1 MFGAFLYK
9 IICIIQKKAVPLWAI
24 DLQTTIILM
33 PMKRFTLLACLLC
46 SISLFSQY
54 GTINIQ
60 TNLDSTVIKQYS
72 IDTLESYQVG
82 PGIIYTRFDI
92 TAKTNDIR
100 HCYIYEVDLTNPYN
114 AVEESH
120 STTMGNTE
128 RMVDAHKRL
137 DAPEHRSI
145 GSVNCN
151 FWIVATQD
159 EGQYNG
165 LTGVPC
171 TGQVRNGKI
180 GTNITNWNIGHGD
193 PDPVLGRKQDIG
205 YLMIDA
211 DKKAHID
218 QFSWDAH
225 LAIGDQ
231 AMPISEVNRNRS
243 NPSDNEVVM
252 FNSDMGTKSTLTKED
267 INKRLGTDLPMIEL
281 VVKLEQDWAMNQHL
295 FAEVVSINYTGGTKI
310 EDGYAVFRGRGNG
323 KTFLET
329 AKVGDRVQFIM
340 GMYESLSG
348 ARPNIK
354 QLSAG
359 NCYVLREGRLT
370 NRNWN
375 EDYNNKNYPRTGF
388 GVSKDHNTLWMMV
401 MEKPG
406 MYTHEM
412 ASILRHFGAW
422 EATGADGGGSAQFNL
437 GGQILNPTT
446 EGQPR
451 AVGNSIF
458 LFSTAPEDNVVT
470 EMRTTATFM
479 KLPKYAAIKPEFLGY
494 NQYGMLI
501 DKNLP
506 GVKLSCASETGYIT
520 EDGYFVCL
528 GSGVLTATYDEASLP
543 IEIVIVDE
551 ANPSLR
557 LNNVLISNK
566 TPYEIEINGVV
577 DNKQFKVLPS
587 AVEWTI
593 EDNTICHID
602 EDGVLH
608 ALKNGITTIHG
619 KLGETTMTLNVQV
632 ELIDTDIL
640 LWEDMVNVDERWTVK
655 ASVTSWKTDFKTD
668 DNGEA
673 YLYMNYNGGRV
684 AQLSITADTLLYST
698 PKKLNLKMTPQGD
711 LIERIDLGLSTN
723 NGIDGNYACIDITPN
738 EPLSINID
746 LDSLFEVSDD
756 IAIYPIKLKNISF
769 SLNKKAEKKE
779 YNIPFEGI
787 YLYYDSKVST
797 DLENTQIPQS
807 QEHQVYKM
815 LHNGQLLIIKNNKI
829 YNILGHEIT
838 KKY

>member
-1 MFGAFLYK
+1 M
-9 IICIIQKKAVPLWAI
+9 
-24 DLQTTIILM
+24 LM
-33 PMKRFTLLACLLC
+33 KHFTLLACILC
-46 SISLFSQY
+46 SISLCAQH

-60 TNLDSTVIKQYS
+60 TNLDSTAIKQYS

-82 PGIIYTRFDI
+82 PGVIYTRFDI
-92 TAKTNDIR
+92 TVKTNDIR

-114 AVEESH
+114 TVEESH

-128 RMVDAHKRL
+128 KMVDAHKRL

-310 EDGYAVFRGRGNG
+310 QDGYAVFRGRGTG

-348 ARPNIK
+348 ERPNIK

-388 GVSKDHNTLWMMV
+388 GVSKDHNTLWLMV

-422 EATGADGGGSAQFNL
+422 EAAGADGGGSAQFNL

-458 LFSTAPEDNVVT
+458 VFSTAPDDNVVT
-470 EMRTTATFM
+470 EMRTQATFM
-479 KLPKYAAIKPEFLGY
+479 RLPKYASIKPDFLGY

-501 DKNLP
+501 DTKLP
-506 GVKLSCASETGYIT
+506 GVKLSCAPETGYIT

-528 GSGVLTATYDEASLP
+528 GSGILTATYDKASLP
-543 IEIVIVDE
+543 IQIILVDE
-551 ANPSLR
+551 ASPVMR
-557 LNNVLISNK
+557 LDSILISNH
-566 TPYEIEINGVV
+566 TNYEIEILGSV
-577 DNKQFKVLPS
+577 DNKNFAILPA
-587 AVEWTI
+587 AVDWTI
-593 EDNTICHID
+593 DDPTICQID
-602 EDGVLH
+602 ENGILTGI
-608 ALKNGITTIHG
+608 KNGSTNIHG
-619 KLGETTMTLNVQV
+619 TLGKNKFHQYVQV
-632 ELIDTDIL
+632 QTVNENSI
-640 LWEDMVNVDERWTVK
+640 LWENMVEVDERWSLK
-655 ASVTSWKTDFKTD
+655 ASSSSWKTDIKTD
-668 DNGEA
+668 ADGKA

-684 AQLSITADTLLYST
+684 VQLSLTADTVLYST
-698 PKKLNLKMTPQGD
+698 PKHLELKFTPQGN
-711 LIERIDLGLSTN
+711 LITRLDFGLVTN
-723 NGIDGNYACIDITPN
+723 NGIDGNYACVDITPDQ
-738 EPLSINID
+738 PMSININ
-746 LDSLFEVSDD
+746 LDSLFNVKDD

-769 SLNKKAEKKE
+769 SLDKNADKKE

-787 YLYYDSKVST
+787 YLHYGEKT
-797 DLENTQIPQS
+797 GTGLESLPTPSSPSNAAQ
-807 QEHQVYKM
+807 KM
-815 LHNGQLLIIKNNKI
+815 LYNGQLLIIKNNKI

-838 KKY
+838 EKY

>member
-1 MFGAFLYK
+1 MKKLLPIFM
-9 IICIIQKKAVPLWAI
+9 IIASASTFAQHGV
-24 DLQTTIILM
+24 
-33 PMKRFTLLACLLC
+33 
-46 SISLFSQY
+46 
-54 GTINIQ
+54 INIQ
-60 TNLDSTVIKQYS
+60 ADLDSTKILQYG

-100 HCYIYEVDLTNPYN
+100 HCYIYEVDLTNQYN
-114 AVEESH
+114 TVEESH

-180 GTNITNWNIGHGD
+180 GTNITNWNIGHGS
-193 PDPVLGRKQDIG
+193 PDPVLGRTQDIG

-211 DKKAHID
+211 NKQAHID

-310 EDGYAVFRGRGNG
+310 EDGYAVFRGRGTG

-340 GMYESLSG
+340 GMYESHSG
-348 ARPNIK
+348 ERPNIM

-359 NCYVLREGRLT
+359 NCYVMREGRLT

-388 GVSKDHNTLWMMV
+388 GVSKDHNTLWLMV

-422 EATGADGGGSAQFNL
+422 EAAGADGGGSAQFNL

-458 LFSTAPEDNVVT
+458 LFSTAPDDNIVT

-506 GVKLSCASETGYIT
+506 GVKLSCAPETGYIT
-520 EDGYFVCL
+520 EDGHFVCL
-528 GSGVLTATYDEASLP
+528 GSGILTATYDKASLP
-543 IEIVIVDE
+543 IQIVIVDE
-551 ANPSLR
+551 ANPALR

-593 EDNTICHID
+593 EDNTICNVD
-602 EDGVLH
+602 EEGVLH
-608 ALKNGITTIHG
+608 ALKDGVTTVQG
-619 KLGETTMTLNVQV
+619 KLGETVMTLGVQV
-632 ELIDTDIL
+632 ELVDSDIL
-640 LWEDMVNVDERWTVK
+640 LWENMVDVDDRWELK
-655 ASVTSWKTDFKTD
+655 ASSTSWKADIKTD
-668 DNGEA
+668 ANGDA

-684 AQLSITADTLLYST
+684 VQLSLLADTLLYST
-698 PKKLNLKMTPQGD
+698 PKQLEFKFTPQGE
-711 LIERIDLGLSTN
+711 LITRVDLGFVSN
-723 NGIDGNYACIDITPN
+723 NGIDANYACIEVTPDQA
-738 EPLSINID
+738 LSINID
-746 LDSLFEVSDD
+746 LDSLFEVKNDM
-756 IAIYPIKLKNISF
+756 AIYPIKLKNIAF
-769 SLNKKAEKKE
+769 SLNKNAEKKE

-787 YLYYDSKVST
+787 YLKYGDQVETGIECIPHPSQK
-797 DLENTQIPQS
+797 DNTA
-807 QEHQVYKM
+807 YKM
-815 LHNGQLLIIKNNKI
+815 LYNGQLIIIKNNKT

>member
-1 MFGAFLYK
+1 ML
-9 IICIIQKKAVPLWAI
+9 
-24 DLQTTIILM
+24 
-33 PMKRFTLLACLLC
+33 MKRLTLLAIFLC
-46 SISLFSQY
+46 SISLFAQH

-60 TNLDSTVIKQYS
+60 TNLDSTVIKQYT

-114 AVEESH
+114 TVEESH

-180 GTNITNWNIGHGD
+180 GTNITNWNIGHGN

-295 FAEVVSINYTGGTKI
+295 FGVVESINYTGGTKI
-310 EDGYAVFRGRGNG
+310 QDGYAVFRGRGTG

-329 AKVGDRVQFIM
+329 AKVGDRVQFII

-348 ARPNIK
+348 ERPNIK

-458 LFSTAPEDNVVT
+458 LFSTAPEDSTVV

-506 GVKLSCASETGYIT
+506 GVKLSCAPETGYIT

-528 GSGVLTATYDEASLP
+528 GSGVLTATYDQASLP

-557 LNNVLISNK
+557 LSNVLISNK
-566 TPYEIEINGVV
+566 TPYEIEINGEV

-593 EDNTICHID
+593 EDNTICNID
-602 EDGVLH
+602 EDGILH
-608 ALKNGITTIHG
+608 AIKNGTTTIHG

-632 ELIDTDIL
+632 ELVDTDVL
-640 LWEDMVNVDERWTVK
+640 LWENMVEVDERWTLK
-655 ASVTSWKTDFKTD
+655 ASSSSWKTDIKTD
-668 DNGEA
+668 ADGGA
-673 YLYMNYNGGRV
+673 YLYMNYSGGRV
-684 AQLSITADTLLYST
+684 VQLSLTADTLLYST
-698 PKKLNLKMTPQGD
+698 PKHLEFKFTPQGE
-711 LIERIDLGLSTN
+711 LMTRVDLGFVSN
-723 NGIDGNYACIDITPN
+723 NGINANYACIELTPN
-738 EPLSINID
+738 QPMSINID
-746 LDSLFEVSDD
+746 LDSLFDVKDD

-769 SLNKKAEKKE
+769 SLNKDAEKKE

-787 YLYYDSKVST
+787 YLHYSEKVETGIES
-797 DLENTQIPQS
+797 IISPS
-807 QEHQVYKM
+807 QEGDSAYKM
-815 LHNGQLLIIKNNKI
+815 LQDGQLIIIKNNKI

-838 KKY
+838 EKY

>member
-1 MFGAFLYK
+1 MHM
-9 IICIIQKKAVPLWAI
+9 KK
-24 DLQTTIILM
+24 
-33 PMKRFTLLACLLC
+33 FTLLACFLC
-46 SISLFSQY
+46 SISLFAQH

-60 TNLDSTVIKQYS
+60 TNLDSTAIKQYS

-114 AVEESH
+114 NVEESH

-225 LAIGDQ
+225 IAIGNQ

-354 QLSAG
+354 HLSAG

-388 GVSKDHNTLWMMV
+388 GVSKDHNTLWLMV

-422 EATGADGGGSAQFNL
+422 EAAGADGGGSAQFNL

-506 GVKLSCASETGYIT
+506 GVKLSCSPETGYIT

-528 GSGVLTATYDEASLP
+528 GSGILTATYDEASLP
-543 IEIVIVDE
+543 IEIVIVNE
-551 ANPSLR
+551 ANPALR
-557 LNNVLISNK
+557 LSNVLISNK
-566 TPYEIEINGVV
+566 TPYEIEINGIV

-593 EDNTICHID
+593 EDNTICKID

-608 ALKNGITTIHG
+608 ALKNGVTTIHG
-619 KLGETTMTLNVQV
+619 KLGGTTMTLNVQV

-640 LWEDMVNVDERWTVK
+640 LWEDMVDVDERWTVK

-797 DLENTQIPQS
+797 DLENTQTPQS
-807 QEHQVYKM
+807 QEHQVHKM

-838 KKY
+838 EKY

>member
-1 MFGAFLYK
+1 MKK
-9 IICIIQKKAVPLWAI
+9 IA
-24 DLQTTIILM
+24 
-33 PMKRFTLLACLLC
+33 LLACLLI
-46 SISLFSQY
+46 SISMLAQH
-54 GTINIQ
+54 GVINIQ
-60 TNLDSTVIKQYS
+60 TNLDSTTIVQYS

-82 PGIIYTRFDI
+82 PGIVYTRFDI
-92 TAKTNDIR
+92 TTNKANDIR

-114 AVEESH
+114 TVEESH

-180 GTNITNWNIGHGD
+180 GTNITNWNIGHGE
-193 PDPVLGRKQDIG
+193 PEPVLGRKQDIG

-231 AMPISEVNRNRS
+231 AMPIIEVNRNRS

-267 INKRLGTDLPMIEL
+267 INKRLGTDLPMVEL

-295 FAEVVSINYTGGTKI
+295 FGVVESINYTGGTKI
-310 EDGYAVFRGRGNG
+310 EDGYAVFRGRGTG
-323 KTFLET
+323 KTFLES
-329 AKVGDRVQFIM
+329 AKVGDRVQFII

-348 ARPNIK
+348 ERPNIK

-458 LFSTAPEDNVVT
+458 LFSTAPEDSTVV
-470 EMRTTATFM
+470 EMRTTATFIR
-479 KLPKYAAIKPEFLGY
+479 LPKYAAIKPEFLGY

-506 GVKLSCASETGYIT
+506 GVELSCSPETGYIT
-520 EDGYFVCL
+520 EDGEFVCL
-528 GSGVLTATYDEASLP
+528 GSGILTASYDQASLP
-543 IEIVIVDE
+543 IEIVMVDE
-551 ANPSLR
+551 SSPMLR
-557 LNNVLISNK
+557 LEQVMISNK
-566 TPYEIEINGVV
+566 APYEIEIFGEI
-577 DNKQFKVLPS
+577 DNKRFSVLPS
-587 AVEWTI
+587 AVNWTI
-593 EDNTICHID
+593 EDETICKI
-602 EDGVLH
+602 EDGVLY
-608 ALKNGITTIHG
+608 ALKNGTTNVTG
-619 KLGETTMTLNVQV
+619 TLGSSNFALGVQV
-632 ELIDTDIL
+632 QMVEEDVL
-640 LWEDMVNVDERWTVK
+640 LWEDMIEVDERWTLK
-655 ASVTSWKTDFKTD
+655 ASSSSWKTDIKTD
-668 DNGEA
+668 ADGGA
-673 YLYMNYNGGRV
+673 YLYMNYSGGRV
-684 AQLSITADTLLYST
+684 VQLSLTADTLLYST
-698 PKKLNLKMTPQGD
+698 PKHFEFKFTPQGE
-711 LIERIDLGLSTN
+711 LITRIDFGMETHNGLS
-723 NGIDGNYACIDITPN
+723 GNYACVELTPDQ
-738 EPLSINID
+738 PMSINID
-746 LDSLFEVSDD
+746 LDSLFNVKNDL
-756 IAIYPIKLKNISF
+756 AIYPIRLKNISF
-769 SLNKKAEKKE
+769 SLNKDAAKQE
-779 YNIPFEGI
+779 YNIPLEGI
-787 YLYYDSKVST
+787 YLHYGDRVST
-797 DLENTQIPQS
+797 KVEEITGS
-807 QEHQVYKM
+807 THETHRASKM
-815 LHNGQLLIIKNNKI
+815 LLNGQLIIIKNNKF

-838 KKY
+838 EKY